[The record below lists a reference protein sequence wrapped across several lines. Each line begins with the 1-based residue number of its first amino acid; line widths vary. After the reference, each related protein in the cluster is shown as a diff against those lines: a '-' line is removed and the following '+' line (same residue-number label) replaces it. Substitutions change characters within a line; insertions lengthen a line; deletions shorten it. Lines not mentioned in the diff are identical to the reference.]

1 MSVNDKLKKSK
12 VFCMMPWIHM
22 HIWPNGNTFP
32 CCMWDST
39 KSIGNVNELKLDEVW
54 NSKKMKTLRKNML
67 NETKTAGCTRCYEL
81 EESDVFTLRKSV
93 NESFQH
99 HIERVKETS
108 DNGAVDDV
116 NMSYMDIRFS
126 NICNF
131 RCRTCGPELSTAWY
145 DEHKKLFGT
154 PNHPKLMNVD
164 LYSQIEPLLMD
175 VEEVY
180 WAGGEVLITEQHYD
194 ILDYWIK
201 NGKKDVRHRY
211 TTNFSVFNYKKK
223 SILDYWNYFD
233 DVRVAASL
241 DAEGK
246 RGEYIRNGT
255 DWDLIVRNREK
266 MIEQCP
272 DVYFE
277 ITPTI
282 SIMNVFDL
290 PNFHKNW
297 VESGLLDIGNV
308 RVNILTYPDCF
319 RIQNLPDN
327 LKEEVI
333 ELYNNHISWIENY
346 GEKNNINIGNVVGG
360 MKTIITFLNERTEN
374 KLDECKERLLMFDK
388 SRNENFREIFPELD
402 GIW

>member
-1 MSVNDKLKKSK
+1 MKDDLKKSK
-12 VFCMMPWIHM
+12 TFCMMPWIHM
-22 HIWPNGNTFP
+22 HSWPNGNTFP

-39 KSIGNVNELKLDEVW
+39 KPIGNVNQSSLKDVW
-54 NSKKMKTLRKNML
+54 NSDDMKSLRKNML
-67 NETKTAGCTRCYEL
+67 NDVKTSGCTRCYEL
-81 EESDVFTLRKSV
+81 EESDVFTLRRSV
-93 NESFQH
+93 NESFSH
-99 HIERVKETS
+99 HMDKVLKTS
-108 DNGAVDDV
+108 EDGSVEDV
-116 NMSYMDIRFS
+116 NMAYMDIRFS

-131 RCRTCGPELSTAWY
+131 KCRTCGPELSTAWY
-145 DEHKKLFGT
+145 DEHKKMFGK
-154 PNHPKLMNVD
+154 PNHPKFMNVE

-211 TTNFSVFNYKKK
+211 TTNFSVFNHKKK

-241 DAEGK
+241 DAEGV
-246 RGEYIRNGT
+246 RGEYIRSGT
-255 DWDLIVRNREK
+255 NWDTIVKNREK

-290 PNFHKNW
+290 PNFHRSW
-297 VESGLLDIGNV
+297 VEAGLLDINNV

-319 RIQNLPDN
+319 RIQNLTQE
-327 LKEEVI
+327 LKKEVI
-333 ELYNNHISWIENY
+333 GAYNAHIDWIENY
-346 GEKNNINIGNVVGG
+346 GDTHEMDVSNVLHG
-360 MKTIITFLNERTEN
+360 MNTIINFLIE
-374 KLDECKERLLMFDK
+374 KKGDSLDECKRRIEQLDSF
-388 SRNENFREIFPELD
+388 RNEKFKDVFPELRD
-402 GIW
+402 LW